1 MRFGLAEVCG
11 TLAAVAGF
19 AAGYLPSGSL
29 LVAAGLATIGEAIG
43 FYGCIGVKTVVA
55 AYRATA
61 HLGGWRRLAAGAWH
75 AVKEQLASCVA
86 AEAVDDF
93 LIRPWC
99 LAGAAWLLRPLP
111 GGVWLGFVAGKAAA
125 DAAWY
130 GMEASVR
137 RGVAQSA
144 AATQPKPR
152 YLPLDLA
159 RARESFQELTAAFPT
174 MTVHYAVK
182 ANPHPRLLACLRVAG
197 CRFEAASWAEVRAV
211 IRASANPSTVLFTH
225 PVKPDG
231 DIARAWKAGV
241 WRFAAGSGAE
251 LRKIARNA
259 PGSAVLLRIDTGAGG
274 TRRPG
279 HVRGTARPG
288 AGLARQARSL
298 GLNPYGL
305 AFRVGSQTMDPRA
318 WHDSIRRCAQIMT
331 ALAADGIELAMLEV
345 GGGLPVR
352 CDTDPPPLAEYAAAI
367 KDAAVYLPYP
377 VRLACEPGPAI
388 ATPGPE
394 TIRPGNSST
403 DWSRRSMT
411 PENHWFGEVLAS
423 DSHCR
428 YPGLS
433 RMVDP
438 VALAA

>member
-1 MRFGLAEVCG
+1 MWPTSDENSHHVRLDLWMAAYGHRPGRTEAKPPAWWRAWRVRFGLAEVCG

-197 CRFEAASWAEVRAV
+197 CQFEAASWAEVRAV
-211 IRASANPSTVLFTH
+211 IRAGADPSTVLFTH
-225 PVKPDG
+225 PVKPAG

-241 WRFAAGSGAE
+241 WRFAASGGAE

-274 TRRPG
+274 TAGDQGKFGVPPG
-279 HVRGTARPG
+279 QVP
-288 AGLARQARSL
+288 GLARQARSL

-318 WHDSIRRCAQIMT
+318 WHDPIRQCAQIMT
-331 ALAADGIELAMLEV
+331 ALAADGIKLAMLEV
-345 GGGLPVR
+345 GGGLPGR

-367 KDAAVYLPYP
+367 NDAAAYLPYP

-388 ATPGPE
+388 ATPGSGDYP
-394 TIRPGNSST
+394 PG
-403 DWSRRSMT
+403 
-411 PENHWFGEVLAS
+411 E
-423 DSHCR
+423 
-428 YPGLS
+428 
-433 RMVDP
+433 
-438 VALAA
+438 

>member
-1 MRFGLAEVCG
+1 MAALPAGDEPGGAAPGRRAANAGRALAKPPAWWRAWRVRFGLAEVCG

-144 AATQPKPR
+144 AATPPKPR
-152 YLPLDLA
+152 NLPLDLPLDLA
-159 RARESFQELTAAFPT
+159 LARESFQELTAAFPT
-174 MTVHYAVK
+174 MTVHYAVR

-211 IRASANPSTVLFTH
+211 IRAGADPSAVLFTH
-225 PVKPDG
+225 PVKPAR

-241 WRFAAGSGAE
+241 WRFAADSGAE

-274 TRRPG
+274 TAGDQGKFGVPPG
-279 HVRGTARPG
+279 QVPA
-288 AGLARQARSL
+288 LARQARSL

-318 WHDSIRRCAQIMT
+318 WHDPIRQCAQIMN
-331 ALAADGIELAMLEV
+331 ALAADGIKLAMLEV
-345 GGGLPVR
+345 GGGFPVR
-352 CDTDPPPLAEYAAAI
+352 CHTDPPPLAAYAAAI
-367 KDAAVYLPYP
+367 NDAAVYLPYP

-388 ATPGPE
+388 ATPGSADY
-394 TIRPGNSST
+394 RA
-403 DWSRRSMT
+403 
-411 PENHWFGEVLAS
+411 GE
-423 DSHCR
+423 
-428 YPGLS
+428 
-433 RMVDP
+433 
-438 VALAA
+438 